1 VARPKIEWTD
11 PQLRA
16 IMSAL
21 AALDRDFPLDND
33 RFLDGLLDEVRM
45 VAGRLY
51 GATTF
56 TRLLRDVGP
65 QIGVNRNPSSRTLQK
80 AIARAQA
87 LAPTPQAGPTAD
99 APAID
104 VLALR
109 RALEPVVR
117 DALVPLHALLAQQ
130 HGAQSTRHVDNAGG
144 DGTGD
149 TAGQRLRLQLA
160 EASLADAHAR
170 VRRLE
175 EENAQLRR
183 EAAQAEARAT
193 VGETRIA
200 ALLEEL
206 HRTIAASAS
215 GADALA
221 KVAGQLAGTERFLK
235 SQNDAV
241 RLQASAEA
249 DALRRQVT
257 QLRERVDHLV
267 LDNDQYRRALAS
279 QRGNPPAR

>member
-11 PQLRA
+11 TQLRA

-21 AALDRDFPLDND
+21 AALDRDFPLDNE
-33 RFLDGLLDEVRM
+33 RFLDALIDEIRTLT
-45 VAGRLY
+45 GRLY
-51 GATTF
+51 GATTYS
-56 TRLLRDVGP
+56 RLLRDVAQ
-65 QIGVNRNPSSRTLQK
+65 QIGVNRHPSSQTLQK
-80 AIARAQA
+80 AIGRAQA
-87 LAPTPQAGPTAD
+87 LAPSPAMGNAEAGPTV
-99 APAID
+99 D
-104 VLALR
+104 VLAWR

-130 HGAQSTRHVDNAGG
+130 QGTQPAPRPGAEVGG
-144 DGTGD
+144 
-149 TAGQRLRLQLA
+149 AAAQLLRLQLA
-160 EASLADAHAR
+160 EASLADADAR

-175 EENAQLRR
+175 EENARLRR

-193 VGETRIA
+193 VAETRIA
-200 ALLEEL
+200 GLLEDL

-215 GADALA
+215 GAGALA
-221 KVAGQLAGTERFLK
+221 KAAGQLAGTERFLK

-257 QLRERVDHLV
+257 QLRERVDHLL
-267 LDNDQYRRALAS
+267 LDNEQYRRTLS
-279 QRGNPPAR
+279 GRPPGNR